1 METLQDCMA
10 SHNGKRTTLM
20 IFKSMTPQAVE
31 KETAPWR
38 NTYQWA
44 RPYIKNFTVAVDIGA
59 REGGFAREMEDDF
72 QFIQCFDFR
81 KKYTRHFHLNIKDH
95 KKFKYQIYG
104 ISDQAQ
110 DILTDKLEKSGHIKE
125 CTDPKKERVIKKL
138 RTLDSFG
145 IENVGFIK
153 MDIEGYE
160 LKAIKGAEQT
170 IKSTWPVIVIEQ
182 NQGNIHAQE
191 LLESWGYKCLG
202 SDSIHNNDFLMVKYE

>member
-1 METLQDCMA
+1 MA
-10 SHNGKRTTLM
+10 PYYGKRTTLM
-20 IFKSMTPQAVE
+20 IFKNMTPQAVE

-44 RPYIKNFTVAVDIGA
+44 KPYIKNFAVAVDIGA

-72 QFIQCFDFR
+72 GFIQCFDFR
-81 KKYTRHFHLNIKDH
+81 EKYTRHFYLNIKNR

-104 ISDQAQ
+104 ISDEAQ

-125 CTDPKKERVIKKL
+125 CKDPKKEKRIKKL

-145 IENVGFIK
+145 LKDVGFIK

-170 IKSTWPVIVIEQ
+170 IRSTWPVIVIEQ

-191 LLESWGYKCLG
+191 LLESWGYRCLG
-202 SDSIHNNDFLMVKYE
+202 SDSIHHNDFLMVKYG